1 MNKSTIINL
10 IMVFVVIAMFFAFL
24 YYHFVR
30 ETETTDVSVV
40 SVNGTPGTNKILS
53 ILASLEKVKI
63 DTSLFVNPKKEGYL
77 LRLSD
82 FKKFDPK
89 PAKKSPNKQNIF
101 VEGPGPGYR
110 SLDPIQMPVDTR
122 PGNVTQSTTS
132 GPSASDSEN
141 KDTPVTTDSPEVEI
155 PSINEEDNQGDTGEK
170 PKVKQTVL

>member
-1 MNKSTIINL
+1 
-10 IMVFVVIAMFFAFL
+10 MVFVVIAMFFAFL

-40 SVNGTPGTNKILS
+40 SVNGTPGTNKIVS
-53 ILASLEKVKI
+53 ILASLEKVEI
-63 DTSLFVNPKKEGYL
+63 DTSLFINPKKEGYL

-89 PAKKSPNKQNIF
+89 PASKSPNKQNIF

-110 SLDPIQMPVDTR
+110 SLDPIQMPVDT
-122 PGNVTQSTTS
+122 SAAS

-141 KDTPVTTDSPEVEI
+141 NNTPTVTPSNPEVKT
-155 PSINEEDNQGDTGEK
+155 PSTSEEDSQEGADTK